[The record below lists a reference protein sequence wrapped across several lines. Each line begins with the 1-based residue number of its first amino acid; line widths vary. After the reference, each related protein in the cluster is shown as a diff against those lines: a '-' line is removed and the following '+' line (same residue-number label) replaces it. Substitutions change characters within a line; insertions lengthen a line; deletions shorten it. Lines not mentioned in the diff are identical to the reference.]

1 MASSTRWAEFEKA
14 LGVGDEQGSLACCSP
29 LGYKESDTTERLNWT
44 ELNWTEINF
53 IGLNHGDLQA
63 MCCHNIIKIYF
74 DGCRN

>member
-1 MASSTRWAEFEKA
+1 MASSTQWAEFEKA

-29 LGYKESDTTERLNWT
+29 LGHKESDTTERLNRT

-63 MCCHNIIKIYF
+63 MCCHNYNQNIF
-74 DGCRN
+74 